1 MELKLISLLGWF
13 TMIAV
18 AWMISYNRKLFPWRT
33 VIWGVGLQFTLAML
47 ILKTPWGGALF
58 EFAGKV
64 VMKLREF
71 STMGTKFVFGPLADE
86 NLLTDKFGPD
96 NSLIFAIVVM
106 GTIIIVACISSL
118 LYHWG
123 ILQKVVRAIAWVMRK
138 IMRTSGSETLSA
150 CANIFMG
157 QTEAPLMIRPYVPRL
172 TRSEL
177 MTIMVCGMAH
187 IAGGVAAVYA
197 NMGFRAGYP
206 NPAGHLLTASVLN
219 CPAALLIAKIL
230 LPETGKSEPAATAP
244 ATVPR
249 TTPNSITAI

>member
-1 MELKLISLLGWF
+1 MELKFISLLGWF

-18 AWMISYNRKLFPWRT
+18 AWAISYNRKLFPWRT
-33 VIWGVGLQFTLAML
+33 VVWGVGLQFTLALL
-47 ILKTPWGGALF
+47 ILKMPWGGALF

-64 VMKLREF
+64 IQKLILF
-71 STMGTKFVFGPLADE
+71 SNEGCKFVFGPLADE
-86 NLLTDKFGPD
+86 SLLTDKFGPG
-96 NSLIFAIVVM
+96 NAVIFAILVM

-123 ILQKVVRAIAWVMRK
+123 ILQRVVRAIAWVMRK

-197 NMGFRAGYP
+197 DMGLPRRLPQHRRASAHGVGVELSRRTDDCE
-206 NPAGHLLTASVLN
+206 NPAAGNREKRNRRQRARHR
-219 CPAALLIAKIL
+219 AAHH
-230 LPETGKSEPAATAP
+230 GQFH
-244 ATVPR
+244 
-249 TTPNSITAI
+249 